1 MDITLSG
8 AALYVVNKGTSTNT
22 GSVGEYDANTGAPI
36 NASLI
41 TGLQFPTT
49 VAVVPEPASIALLAF
64 GTAALLGF
72 ARRRSA

>member
-1 MDITLSG
+1 MALS
-8 AALYVVNKGTSTNT
+8 AATLYVVNKGTGTNT

-64 GTAALLGF
+64 GSVALLGLV
-72 ARRRSA
+72 RRRSA